1 MKLTLSIS
9 GGFTGLTK
17 TYSVDIR
24 SLDKKTR
31 DSLVN
36 YINKKSSPAPAT
48 PLAPCWSLDDNK
60 EITIETK
67 ELTPELKVLFEA
79 MKKEL
84 RYAGK

>member
-9 GGFTGLTK
+9 GGFTGLMK
-17 TYSVDIR
+17 TYSIDMQ

-31 DSLVN
+31 DLLIS
-36 YINKKSSPAPAT
+36 YINKKLSTVPAT
-48 PLAPCWSLDDNK
+48 PLAPCWSLDDHK